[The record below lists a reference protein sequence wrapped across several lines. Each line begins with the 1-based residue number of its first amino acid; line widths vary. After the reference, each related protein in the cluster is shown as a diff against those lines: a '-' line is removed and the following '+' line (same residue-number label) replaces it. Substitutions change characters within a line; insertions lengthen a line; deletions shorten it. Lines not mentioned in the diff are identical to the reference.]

1 MASRFPSP
9 SKAWLLAPAALFV
22 LMAACSERAAPAACG
37 EITPTRAASTQD
49 NLFTNP
55 GFEEG
60 ADPWCSLATETWGT
74 PFSVGPQQAHSGAS
88 SAFLQLRSQEGGEV
102 RVFGVLQEVAPE
114 GFPDVLSGCY
124 YVDRWE
130 QGTPKQYL
138 QAVVIAFESSNL
150 PPEVAQSTNH
160 QLRYILAGVESQ
172 PTFISNA
179 RYVMVSKDPPKRGE
193 WVCFER
199 NIRQDFQ
206 ELWGAVP
213 EGFGKLRILFEVRWD
228 DRQPSDGPSA
238 ADVYYDELYLG
249 PAATGD

>member
-1 MASRFPSP
+1 MAAKFPSL
-9 SKAWLLAPAALFV
+9 SKAWLLAPAAFFV
-22 LMAACSERAAPAACG
+22 LMTTCGEGAAPAACG
-37 EITPTRAASTQD
+37 EFTPTRAASTQG
-49 NLFTNP
+49 NVFANP

-60 ADPWCSLATETWGT
+60 AGPWCSLATETWGT
-74 PFSVGPQQAHSGAS
+74 PFSVSQQQAHSGAS
-88 SAFLQLRSQEGGEV
+88 SALLQLRSQEGGEV
-102 RVFGVLQEVAPE
+102 RVFGLLQEVAPE
-114 GFPDVLSGCY
+114 RLPDVLSGCY

-130 QGTPKQYL
+130 RGTAKQYL

-150 PPEVAQSTNH
+150 PPEVAQATNH

-179 RYVMVSKDPPKRGE
+179 RYVMLSTDAPKQGE

-213 EGFGKLRILFEVRWD
+213 EGFGKLRVLFEVRWD

-238 ADVYYDELYLG
+238 ADVYYDDLYLG
-249 PAATGD
+249 PAATGG